1 MKKINK
7 LLLFLFLVLPLTGI
21 AQSQILNGININAPN
36 GFYKTGNLEWKK
48 GNDIVGV
55 ASIPGK
61 YSDTDFIAS
70 CKNASRSSEY
80 LDSGPIEFAN
90 GNTYTVCFQFGEND
104 LVMGSTLVFKNNHT
118 YIIQTGT
125 YPGDY
130 EEPNRI
136 NKSTEKLIYLLS
148 YMTYRIEN
156 SFGQTDEEYFKRA
169 NAKDAAG
176 DYSGALEDYNKA
188 IEINPNN
195 ARIYSNRGL
204 TKNSLKDYSGAIE
217 DFNKSIEINPTN
229 SYPYYN
235 TGIAKYN
242 LQDYS
247 GALESYNKAIDLDPN
262 YTDAYFNRSL
272 TKAYLGNFIGSLMDS
287 DYTIKLNPNYAQA
300 YVNRGVAKLNTNDK
314 QGACQDARKA
324 QSLGY
329 DASQLIKLTCN

>member
-1 MKKINK
+1 MKNILVTIALLISFGSFGQNK
-7 LLLFLFLVLPLTGI
+7 SSGDLI
-21 AQSQILNGININAPN
+21 QSIVDLGNESEGYKKQLEMLADTYNG
-36 GFYKTGNLEWKK
+36 
-48 GNDIVGV
+48 DIRQM
-55 ASIPGK
+55 SK
-61 YSDTDFIAS
+61 
-70 CKNASRSSEY
+70 EY
-80 LDSGPIEFAN
+80 LDAFEKYEDELKKKSNKFNSKRLKELQELEIVIKNYELATQKDLYNKAIIFMDDIIAKLK
-90 GNTYTVCFQFGEND
+90 TFGTF
-104 LVMGSTLVFKNNHT
+104 SS
-118 YIIQTGT
+118 I
-125 YPGDY
+125 
-130 EEPNRI
+130 
-136 NKSTEKLIYLLS
+136 
-148 YMTYRIEN
+148 
-156 SFGQTDEEYFKRA
+156 GQTDEEYFKSA
-169 NAKDAAG
+169 NSKDAAG
-176 DYSGALEDYNKA
+176 DYLGALEDYDKA

-204 TKNSLKDYSGAIE
+204 AKNSLKDYSGAIE
-217 DFNKSIEINPTN
+217 DFNKSIEIDPTN

-329 DASQLIKLTCN
+329 DSSQLIKLTCN